1 MDEVRRFVGIDV
13 AKVALDVFLGSV
25 GATFSVANDEVG
37 IRELL
42 RQLEPADFVILEA
55 TGGLEMPVASALAA
69 AGIAVAI
76 VNPRQVRDFA
86 RATGRLAKTDRLD
99 AEALARFGE
108 AVRPEA
114 RPLADEQAQ
123 ALEALVTRR
132 RHLVEMLTAEKNRRA
147 RAPKVLHRSI
157 DEHIRWLEKRLAAF
171 DDELGELIRNT
182 PLWRERD
189 EVLRSVPGVGKVLS
203 STLLAQLPELGMLN
217 RKQIAALAGLAPFNR
232 DSGSLR
238 GSRCIWGGR
247 AQVRRVLYMAT
258 VAGVRSN
265 PVIKNF
271 YSQLRARGK
280 YPKSALTAC
289 MRKLL
294 VILNAMLHN
303 QTPWQT
309 PPLTPSIS
317 PLSLRLSADTQ
328 HGCLYVE
335 GAVQDSN
342 WVERQTG
349 AACRVTLLPN
359 PKNTR
364 FRDIYISPFKNA
376 RERLAKR

>member
-99 AEALARFGE
+99 AAALARFGE

-328 HGCLYVE
+328 HGC
-335 GAVQDSN
+335 
-342 WVERQTG
+342 
-349 AACRVTLLPN
+349 C
-359 PKNTR
+359 
-364 FRDIYISPFKNA
+364 
-376 RERLAKR
+376 

>member
-1 MDEVRRFVGIDV
+1 M
-13 AKVALDVFLGSV
+13 
-25 GATFSVANDEVG
+25 
-37 IRELL
+37 
-42 RQLEPADFVILEA
+42 
-55 TGGLEMPVASALAA
+55 
-69 AGIAVAI
+69 AI

-99 AEALARFGE
+99 AEVLARFGE

-132 RHLVEMLTAEKNRRA
+132 RQLVEMLTAEKNRRA

-157 DEHIRWLEKRLAAF
+157 DEHIRWLEKRLSGF

-189 EVLRSVPGVGKVLS
+189 ELLRSVPGVGKVLS

-232 DSGSLR
+232 DSGSMR

-265 PVIKNF
+265 PAIKNF
-271 YSQLRARGK
+271 LSAAACRREARQTRAHRLYAQIPRYSQCHASRQDSLANHLR
-280 YPKSALTAC
+280 S
-289 MRKLL
+289 
-294 VILNAMLHN
+294 
-303 QTPWQT
+303 
-309 PPLTPSIS
+309 PPPTS
-317 PLSLRLSADTQ
+317 PLSPLLGAVSE
-328 HGCLYVE
+328 HGC
-335 GAVQDSN
+335 
-342 WVERQTG
+342 
-349 AACRVTLLPN
+349 C
-359 PKNTR
+359 
-364 FRDIYISPFKNA
+364 
-376 RERLAKR
+376 

>member
-1 MDEVRRFVGIDV
+1 MDEVKRFVGIDV
-13 AKVALDVFLGSV
+13 AKAALDVFIGS
-25 GATFSVANDEVG
+25 AAAAFSVANDEVG
-37 IRELL
+37 IQELF
-42 RQLEPADFVILEA
+42 RQLKPADFVILEA

-99 AEALARFGE
+99 AEVLARFGQ

-114 RPLADEQAQ
+114 RPLANEQAQ

-132 RHLVEMLTAEKNRRA
+132 RQLVEMLTAEKNRRA
-147 RAPKVLHRSI
+147 SAPKISHRSI
-157 DEHIRWLEKRLAAF
+157 DEHIRWLEKRLAGF
-171 DDELGELIRNT
+171 DDELAEMIRDT

-189 EVLRSVPGVGKVLS
+189 ELLRSVPGVGKVLS
-203 STLLAQLPELGMLN
+203 STLLAHLPELGALN

-232 DSGSLR
+232 DSGSLH

-247 AQVRRVLYMAT
+247 AQVRRVLYMAV
-258 VAGVRSN
+258 VAAVRSN

-271 YSQLRARGK
+271 YTQLRARGR

-303 QTPWQT
+303 KTHWQT
-309 PPLTPSIS
+309 PALASSTSALS
-317 PLSLRLSADTQ
+317 PFLGAVPE
-328 HGCLYVE
+328 HGC
-335 GAVQDSN
+335 
-342 WVERQTG
+342 
-349 AACRVTLLPN
+349 C
-359 PKNTR
+359 
-364 FRDIYISPFKNA
+364 
-376 RERLAKR
+376 